1 MTLSIEQL
9 EAEQVKLA
17 RMIAELKASAPT
29 LFSIPE
35 ARIELK
41 PGQRYAGLILKEDGT
56 PSHHLILLPGEAEE
70 VNWADAKEWAAEAG
84 GELPTRREQSLL
96 FANLKSEFKEAWY
109 WSGEQHQSS
118 PSCAWTQLFLNGRQ
132 DGYHQLSE
140 FRARA
145 VSRLFI

>member
-29 LFSIPE
+29 LFQIPE

-41 PGQRYAGLILKEDGT
+41 PGQRYAGLILKDDGS
-56 PSHHLILLPGEAEE
+56 PSHHLILLPGEVEE
-70 VNWADAKEWAAEAG
+70 VNWTDAKEWAAEAG

-96 FANLKSEFKEAWY
+96 FANLKGEFKEAWY

-118 PSCAWTQLFLNGRQ
+118 PSYAWNQSFSYGSQNNN
-132 DGYHQLSE
+132 HQFSE